1 MLQGSDPLISTA
13 RGKLQSR
20 RSKLNDQINRELR
33 MRNGAENLFRYF
45 KSAVSYYGIIKYH
58 FSCMNHLSSIND
70 YEINVS
76 YKKKQYFYKIKVL

>member
-1 MLQGSDPLISTA
+1 MLYYDKIMLMLQGSDPLISTA

-45 KSAVSYYGIIKYH
+45 KSAVSYWY
-58 FSCMNHLSSIND
+58 
-70 YEINVS
+70 
-76 YKKKQYFYKIKVL
+76 YKISFFLYESSLLIRLG